1 MRLQSVR
8 WPWERWAGVA
18 GIAFVLLYVIG
29 FAVGGEPPDTDAEL
43 IARYADSG
51 ERAKEFTAFFLI
63 AAAALAFV
71 LFASGA
77 RSLLAR
83 HEAPPRM
90 LAALGWAGGVA
101 CGALVLV
108 GNAVSRA
115 TAAAA
120 DDDLFTLDP
129 DTQRIFESAGFLLF
143 VSAAFAAIL
152 VVVSVSLGALRYGFL
167 PRWLGWTGIVVAFL
181 LPSAF
186 AFVGFLILLA
196 WVLAVGITLAARPAA
211 SRAGDLPDET

>member
-1 MRLQSVR
+1 VR
-8 WPWERWAGVA
+8 WPWERWAGLA
-18 GIAFVLLYVIG
+18 GVTFVVLYVVG

-43 IARYADSG
+43 IARYGDSG

-71 LFASGA
+71 LFVSGL

-83 HEAPPRM
+83 TEGPQRT
-90 LAALGWAGGVA
+90 LGTLTYAGGVICA
-101 CGALVLV
+101 ALVLV

-120 DDDLFTLDP
+120 DDELFTLDP
-129 DTQRIFESAGFLLF
+129 DTQRIFESGGFLLF

-152 VVVSVSLGALRYGFL
+152 MVVAVSIGALRYRFL
-167 PRWLGWTGIVVAFL
+167 PQWLGWAGIVVAVL

-196 WVLAVGITLAARPAA
+196 WVLVVGVTLAARPLE
-211 SRAGDLPDET
+211 SGGDSS